1 MDFVLDVLRT
11 VRMIGFVA
19 VAILALAALFMIVFG
34 LATGMDRRMSE

>member
-1 MDFVLDVLRT
+1 LRT
-11 VRMIGFVA
+11 VLMIGFVA